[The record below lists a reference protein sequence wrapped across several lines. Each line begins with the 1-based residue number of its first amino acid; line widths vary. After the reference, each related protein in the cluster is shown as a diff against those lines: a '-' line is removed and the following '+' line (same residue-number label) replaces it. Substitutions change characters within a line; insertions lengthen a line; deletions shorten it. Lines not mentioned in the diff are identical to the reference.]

1 MQKAPTLHKRTIVAD
16 SEPGFVPVFIRDG
29 VSLV

>member
-1 MQKAPTLHKRTIVAD
+1 MQKAPTLHKRTIVAN
-16 SEPGFVPVFIRDG
+16 SEPGFVPVLIQED